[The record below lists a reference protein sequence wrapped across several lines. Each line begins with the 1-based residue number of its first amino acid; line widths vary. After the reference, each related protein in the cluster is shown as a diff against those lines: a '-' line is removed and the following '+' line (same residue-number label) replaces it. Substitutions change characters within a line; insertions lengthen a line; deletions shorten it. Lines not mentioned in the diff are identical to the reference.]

1 MNIRRV
7 LSFIVLSVVLS
18 GCGVAAAPCR
28 LTGAVIKIIP
38 LIGDPVG
45 ELLEAC
51 GDIID

>member
-1 MNIRRV
+1 MNIRSV
-7 LSFIVLSVVLS
+7 LALLLLSVVIS

-28 LTGAVIKIIP
+28 LTGAVVKIIP
-38 LIGDPVG
+38 VIGDPVG